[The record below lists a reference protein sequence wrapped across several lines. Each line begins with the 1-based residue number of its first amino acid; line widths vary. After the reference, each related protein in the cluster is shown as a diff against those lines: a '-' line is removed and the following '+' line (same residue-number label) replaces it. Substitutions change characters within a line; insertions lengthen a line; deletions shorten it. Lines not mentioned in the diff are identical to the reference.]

1 MGWKNLLLEAPV
13 WLISRFHP
21 ARFDPRRDT
30 PREILVLRPND
41 FGELLTATPLFE
53 SLRKRFP
60 STRLIAGIG
69 SWGRPILENNPYIDE
84 IVELDAPWNNKIVA
98 DRSHRTVLRFL
109 RQSPQVAA
117 LRARGGFDVAIDV
130 LGSYMGA
137 LLMMRLG
144 ARYRIGVRGYRGGHS
159 GCQAHVEYARRQ
171 CGRAA
176 LAQGELLG
184 ATDLPE
190 VRPQLFL
197 TDDERAR
204 ATQIWETNSAAG
216 RRTLRVA
223 VGVGAGVPTKA
234 WPARE
239 FGAVLLQIARAFEQS
254 GHACD
259 IVIVGSTADQPRA
272 ADAIAAAGP
281 DVPVRSLAGELPM
294 RTLFALVEQADVVL
308 TNSTMLMHVAAA
320 FRRPTVAVLGGSI
333 TKPEVHDAIWGYPSH
348 YVSVAPERSA
358 QGERLHEWPAVARV
372 VQAVVQSVMPAK
384 AENDAPNAPDTRLG
398 AAHDDSLTTR
408 MTS

>member
-1 MGWKNLLLEAPV
+1 MGWKNLLIETPV
-13 WLISRFHP
+13 WLMSRFYP
-21 ARFDPRRDT
+21 PRFDPRRDT

-41 FGELLTATPLFE
+41 FGELLTTTPLFE
-53 SLRKRFP
+53 ALRKRFP

-98 DRSHRTVLRFL
+98 DRSHKNVLRFL
-109 RQSPQVAA
+109 LNSPEVAA

-144 ARYRIGVRGYRGGHS
+144 ARYRIGVRGYRGGDS
-159 GCQAHVEYARRQ
+159 GCQAHVVYARRQ

-197 TDDERAR
+197 TDDERAQAR
-204 ATQIWETNSAAG
+204 QRWATNTADG
-216 RRTLRVA
+216 RRTVHVV

-239 FGAVLLQIARAFEQS
+239 VGAALLQIAQAFAQNGS
-254 GHACD
+254 ACD
-259 IVIVGSTADQPRA
+259 IVIVGSTADQARA
-272 ADAIAAAGP
+272 AEAIAAAGP
-281 DVPVRSLAGELPM
+281 GVAVRSLAGEVPM
-294 RTLFALVEQADVVL
+294 RIMFALVEQADVVL

-333 TKPEVHDAIWGYPSH
+333 TKPDVHDAIWGYPTH

-358 QGERLHEWPAVARV
+358 QGERLHDWPAAGRV
-372 VQAVVQSVMPAK
+372 VDAVVQSATH
-384 AENDAPNAPDTRLG
+384 AQEPDEPRAQLG
-398 AAHDDSLTTR
+398 AAA
-408 MTS
+408 

>member
-1 MGWKNLLLEAPV
+1 MGWKNQLIETPV
-13 WLISRFHP
+13 WLMSRFYP
-21 ARFDPRRDT
+21 PRFDPLRDT

-41 FGELLTATPLFE
+41 FGELLTTTPLFE
-53 SLRKRFP
+53 ALRKRFP

-69 SWGRPILENNPYIDE
+69 SWGRPILENNPYVDE

-98 DRSHRTVLRFL
+98 DRSHKNVLRFL
-109 RQSPQVAA
+109 WSSPQVAA

-137 LLMMRLG
+137 ILMMRLG
-144 ARYRIGVRGYRGGHS
+144 ARYRIGVRGYRGGDS
-159 GCQAHVEYARRQ
+159 GCQAHVVYARRQ

-190 VRPQLFL
+190 ARPQLFL
-197 TDDERAR
+197 TDDERADAAQR
-204 ATQIWETNSAAG
+204 WASGTVAG
-216 RRTLRVA
+216 RRTVRVVA
-223 VGVGAGVPTKA
+223 GVGAGVAAKA

-239 FGAVLLQIARAFEQS
+239 AGAALAQIAQAFEQNGS
-254 GHACD
+254 ACD
-259 IVIVGSTADQPRA
+259 IVIVGSTADRARA
-272 ADAIAAAGP
+272 AEAIAAAGP
-281 DVPVRSLAGELPM
+281 GVAIRSLAGDVPM
-294 RTLFALVEQADVVL
+294 RSTFALVEQADVVL

-333 TKPEVHDAIWGYPSH
+333 TKPDVHDAIWGYPAH

-358 QGERLHEWPAVARV
+358 QGERREEWPAVGRV
-372 VQAVVQSVMPAK
+372 VEALVQAVAAHEPDK
-384 AENDAPNAPDTRLG
+384 PGAPHTQLG
-398 AAHDDSLTTR
+398 AAA
-408 MTS
+408 

>member
-1 MGWKNLLLEAPV
+1 MGWKNLLIETPV
-13 WLISRFHP
+13 WLMSRFYP
-21 ARFDPRRDT
+21 PRFDPCRDT

-41 FGELLTATPLFE
+41 FGELLTTTPLFE
-53 SLRKRFP
+53 ALRKRFP

-84 IVELDAPWNNKIVA
+84 IVELNAPWNNKIVA
-98 DRSHRTVLRFL
+98 DRSHKSVLRFL
-109 RQSPQVAA
+109 WKSPEVAA

-130 LGSYMGA
+130 LGSYMGT

-144 ARYRIGVRGYRGGHS
+144 ARYRIGVRGYRGGDS
-159 GCQAHVEYARRQ
+159 GCQAHVVYARRQ

-197 TDDERAR
+197 TNDERAQAR
-204 ATQIWETNSAAG
+204 QYWATNTLAG
-216 RRTLRVA
+216 QRTVRIVA
-223 VGVGAGVPTKA
+223 GVGAGVPAKA

-239 FGAVLLQIARAFEQS
+239 VGAALLQIAQAFEQS
-254 GHACD
+254 GSACD
-259 IVIVGSTADQPRA
+259 IVITGSAADRSRA
-272 ADAIAAAGP
+272 AEAIAAAGP
-281 DVPVRSLAGELPM
+281 GVPVRSLAGEVPM
-294 RTLFALVEQADVVL
+294 RIMFALVEEADVVL

-348 YVSVAPERSA
+348 YVSVTPELSA
-358 QGERLHEWPAVARV
+358 QGERLHEWPAVERV
-372 VQAVVQSVMPAK
+372 VEAVVQSAAQAQK
-384 AENDAPNAPDTRLG
+384 PDEPRTRLG
-398 AAHDDSLTTR
+398 AAA
-408 MTS
+408 